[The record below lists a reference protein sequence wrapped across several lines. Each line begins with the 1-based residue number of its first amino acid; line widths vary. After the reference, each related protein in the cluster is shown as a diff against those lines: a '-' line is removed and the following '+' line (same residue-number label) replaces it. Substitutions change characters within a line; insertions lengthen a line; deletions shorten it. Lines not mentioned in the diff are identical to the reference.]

1 MPRRCPDVSSP
12 HLHRAETFGAA
23 PLGKTDAGDGWLRV
37 QLQQPGVLLLRYL
50 GPRRAE
56 GVAVAMFGPTG
67 LDMLICNESVWSLSL
82 CRWSRVLCD
91 LGGLMFTCG
100 LVR

>member
-1 MPRRCPDVSSP
+1 MLATDGCVSNSSNP
-12 HLHRAETFGAA
+12 ACCFCVIWALS
-23 PLGKTDAGDGWLRV
+23 
-37 QLQQPGVLLLRYL
+37 
-50 GPRRAE
+50 GPR